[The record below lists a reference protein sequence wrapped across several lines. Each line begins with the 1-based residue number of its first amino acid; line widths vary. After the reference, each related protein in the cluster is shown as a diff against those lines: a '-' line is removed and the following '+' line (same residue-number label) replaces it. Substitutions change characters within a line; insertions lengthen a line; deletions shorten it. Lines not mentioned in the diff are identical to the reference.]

1 MSTVI
6 TRQGSQYTD
15 EQRREAVI
23 QYAILGNKVEVEKA
37 TGIPDSTLEGWIKQ
51 PWFETILGEIRDEA
65 NALIHARAI
74 KTLHK
79 AFDEIEDRL
88 DSGDE
93 VVTKFGDKV
102 RVKVK
107 ARDAAVIAAIMFDK
121 RQILLRQP
129 TSITARSQGEDIAET
144 LTAWMRAQKARTI
157 EGSATGTTESAEA
170 KPNGG

>member
-1 MSTVI
+1 MSTAVA
-6 TRQGSQYTD
+6 QGSHYSD
-15 EQRREAVI
+15 EDRRQAAI
-23 QYAILGNKVEVEKA
+23 QFCLHGNYKEVEKQ
-37 TGIPDSTLEGWIKQ
+37 TGIPDSTVQAWAKQ
-51 PWFETILGEIRDEA
+51 PWFETILGEVRSEA
-65 NALIHARAI
+65 NALIQARSL

-88 DSGDE
+88 EQGDA
-93 VVTKFGDKV
+93 VVTKFGDTV
-102 RVKVK
+102 RVPVK